1 MFGVQP
7 MQVAQARIEQFY
19 DNNNNLT
26 VSIEAPD
33 DWNSGTASATVAN
46 LDWRGSGLATTTNH
60 GTAFFAM
67 INLPPIAN
75 LVLSVGQV
83 TGLLSSYLS
92 QYVSLNSEYE
102 VTFEDGSLGHA
113 YSISVNSQQLS
124 NIQPVL
130 PSIKREFDAVL
141 ITTQHSGVKYIIA
154 YATDHGRMS
163 EFENT
168 FKNIFCSVSFKETEN
183 PQNDITT
190 CKLSKPSP
198 TSSGPNSSLTT
209 GQSAGASIEEQLN
222 MAREKVRDAQPP

>member
-1 MFGVQP
+1 MSGIQP

-33 DWNSGTASATVAN
+33 DWNSGTASATIAN
-46 LDWRGSGLATTTNH
+46 LDWRGSGLATSND

-75 LVLSVGQV
+75 LALSVGQL

-102 VTFEDGSLGHA
+102 VTFEDGSGGHA
-113 YSISVNSQQLS
+113 YSISANPQQLS
-124 NIQPVL
+124 NIQPMI
-130 PSIKREFDAVL
+130 PSIDREFDAVL

-168 FKNIFCSVSFKETEN
+168 FKDIFCSISFSETKN
-183 PQNDITT
+183 PQNGTT
-190 CKLSKPSP
+190 CKLPNPSP
-198 TSSGPNSSLTT
+198 TSFGPYSSNTA
-209 GQSAGASIEEQLN
+209 GQSIEEQLN
-222 MAREKVRDAQPP
+222 IASEKLRAAQK

>member
-1 MFGVQP
+1 MSGVQP

-33 DWNSGTASATVAN
+33 DWNSGTASATIAN
-46 LDWRGSGLATTTNH
+46 LDWRGSDLATTTND

-113 YSISVNSQQLS
+113 YSISVNSQQLE
-124 NIQPVL
+124 NIQPMI
-130 PSIKREFDAVL
+130 PSINREFDAVL
-141 ITTQHSGVKYIIA
+141 ITTQHSGVTYIIA

-168 FKNIFCSVSFKETEN
+168 FKNIFCSVSFTETKT
-183 PQNDITT
+183 PQNGITT
-190 CKLSKPSP
+190 CKLSNPSP

>member
-1 MFGVQP
+1 

-19 DNNNNLT
+19 DDNNNLT

-33 DWNSGTASATVAN
+33 DWNSGTASATIAN
-46 LDWRGSGLATTTNH
+46 LDWRGSGLATTTID

-75 LVLSVGQV
+75 LVLSVGQL

-102 VTFEDGSLGHA
+102 VTFEDGSHGHA
-113 YSISVNSQQLS
+113 YSISANSQQLG
-124 NIQPVL
+124 NIQPIL
-130 PSIKREFDAVL
+130 PSINREFDAVL
-141 ITTQHSGVKYIIA
+141 ITTQHSGVTYIIA

-163 EFENT
+163 DFENT
-168 FKNIFCSVSFKETEN
+168 FKNIFCSVSFNETEN
-183 PQNDITT
+183 PQNGITT
-190 CKLSKPSP
+190 CKLSNQSP

-209 GQSAGASIEEQLN
+209 GQSAGASIEER
-222 MAREKVRDAQPP
+222 A